1 MRRIFGQYSV
11 YSTHPTDTVTNRR
24 RPAIYAAPM
33 PVPYPTS
40 VCHDNQQGS
49 RSDTAAFWSSAGR
62 NSFYSRTAVRCVVAL
77 WGSQQHQ
84 IFCTEWSD
92 CKRRLHRSVVMLTLI
107 YVCRMYCTLLPY
119 SVQRSVVNELPVAA
133 LFDVQR

>member
-24 RPAIYAAPM
+24 RPAIYAAPT

-40 VCHDNQQGS
+40 VCHDDQQGS
-49 RSDTAAFWSSAGR
+49 RSETAAFWSSAGR
-62 NSFYSRTAVRCVVAL
+62 NSFYPRTSRRRVVGIPAT
-77 WGSQQHQ
+77 SDF
-84 IFCTEWSD
+84 FCTEWSD
-92 CKRRLHRSVVMLTLI
+92 CKRRLHRSVVMLILI

-119 SVQRSVVNELPVAA
+119 SLQRSVVDELPVAA

>member
-1 MRRIFGQYSV
+1 MRRIFQQYSV

-24 RPAIYAAPM
+24 RPAIYAAPT

-40 VCHDNQQGS
+40 VSHDDQQRS

-62 NSFYSRTAVRCVVAL
+62 NSFYPRTAVRRVVAL

-84 IFCTEWSD
+84 IFLYRMVRLQTSSTQKCCHADTHLSVWDVLHTFAVFCTKECCQSIA
-92 CKRRLHRSVVMLTLI
+92 SGSPI
-107 YVCRMYCTLLPY
+107 
-119 SVQRSVVNELPVAA
+119 
-133 LFDVQR
+133 